1 MVCFFPISGD
11 DGGISSLLL
20 ASISIV
26 LVVDTFGVCRDPQ
39 GHRCYFLSM
48 GFLSMKFLDVC
59 LRTLLLVV
67 P

>member
-26 LVVDTFGVCRDPQ
+26 LVVEDG
-39 GHRCYFLSM
+39 
-48 GFLSMKFLDVC
+48 
-59 LRTLLLVV
+59 
-67 P
+67 